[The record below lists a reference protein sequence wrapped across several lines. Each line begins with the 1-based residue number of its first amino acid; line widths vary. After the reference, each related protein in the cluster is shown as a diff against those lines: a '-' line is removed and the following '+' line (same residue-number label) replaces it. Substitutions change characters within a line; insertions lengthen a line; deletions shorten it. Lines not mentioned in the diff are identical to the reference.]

1 MARWCSCRIRGCGRP
16 HRPGVG
22 DDALGRGAGGAAAA
36 LRLAQTRSSGSAH
49 PSNNGTKKLALHRRW
64 EDNETM
70 LRNAGF
76 QAKLKLY
83 LAGLLTGVAL
93 ALWTGGHPTESSF
106 FHNQDLQLFWRLY
119 ALAKFKS
126 FA

>member
-1 MARWCSCRIRGCGRP
+1 
-16 HRPGVG
+16 
-22 DDALGRGAGGAAAA
+22 
-36 LRLAQTRSSGSAH
+36 
-49 PSNNGTKKLALHRRW
+49 
-64 EDNETM
+64 M